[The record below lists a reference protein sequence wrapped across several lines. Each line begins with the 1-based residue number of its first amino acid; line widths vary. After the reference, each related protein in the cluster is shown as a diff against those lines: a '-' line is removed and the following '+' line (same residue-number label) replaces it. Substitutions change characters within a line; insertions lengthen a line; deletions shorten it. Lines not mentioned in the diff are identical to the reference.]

1 MHIVPEPFR
10 ILGNPVNLFE
20 SLNCALHN
28 SSIYRVA
35 GGGSPINGCN
45 GAVSSVYA
53 MWFKKIAGGQG
64 VHQFKQ
70 PYKGKVSRCDRRIPK
85 WNSGAKVTD
94 VIYAGGRSCD
104 RDYLKKVIAENGHAV
119 IGVYGEN
126 RSFKDF
132 KGGILETCWCV
143 STSLYNCFAVCKLIN
158 ITTILFKQQLWHRPF
173 SFGCWIWN

>member
-10 ILGNPVNLFE
+10 ILGNPVNLFA
-20 SLNCALHN
+20 SLKCALHN
-28 SSIYRVA
+28 SPIYRVR
-35 GGGSPINGCN
+35 GGGYAINGCD
-45 GAVSSVYA
+45 GALSSVYA

-126 RSFKDF
+126 KSFKDF
-132 KGGILETCWCV
+132 KGGLLETCW
-143 STSLYNCFAVCKLIN
+143 
-158 ITTILFKQQLWHRPF
+158 
-173 SFGCWIWN
+173 

>member
-70 PYKGKVSRCDRRIPK
+70 PYKEKVSRCDRSIRK

-143 STSLYNCFAVCKLIN
+143 STL
-158 ITTILFKQQLWHRPF
+158 
-173 SFGCWIWN
+173 

>member
-1 MHIVPEPFR
+1 M
-10 ILGNPVNLFE
+10 
-20 SLNCALHN
+20 
-28 SSIYRVA
+28 A

-53 MWFKKIAGGQG
+53 MWFKKIAGGEG

-70 PYKGKVSRCDRRIPK
+70 PYKEKVSTCDRNPRLK

-94 VIYAGGRSCD
+94 VIYAGGRNCD

-132 KGGILETCWCV
+132 KGGLLETCWYV
-143 STSLYNCFAVCKLIN
+143 STSLYNCFAVYKVIN
-158 ITTILFKQQLWHRPF
+158 IAPILFKATTVARTILFWLLDMELITQLVRIIGW
-173 SFGCWIWN
+173 